1 MNYTTLPNL
10 KQWSDL
16 GAVRDDGL
24 IEGLITACSRMVDQ
38 HCQQGFGRRTLDSEA
53 CAGAVDAYGRLSVWV
68 PAPSVVE
75 VTGLTFR
82 SPARPGVVTV
92 PAADLWW
99 DDQPCGVV
107 LRTDSLSW
115 GHYRGGRLSCRL
127 SGVVGW
133 LESEIPADF
142 ELQVRKLVFWAYK
155 RRETAAEK
163 TAIPDLGV
171 VIIPQAWPPDIK
183 DGLKDYVRVTG
194 Y

>member
-1 MNYTTLPNL
+1 MGYTTLAKI
-10 KQWSDL
+10 KQWSDIL
-16 GAVRDDGL
+16 ASKDDRL
-24 IEGLITACSRMVDQ
+24 IEGLITACSASVDE
-38 HCQQGFGRRTLDSEA
+38 HCRQRFGRRTLSNES
-53 CAGAVDAYGRLSVWV
+53 CVGAVDAYGRLSVWV
-68 PAPSVVE
+68 PAPSVASVSS
-75 VTGLTFR
+75 LTFR
-82 SPARPGVVTV
+82 SPARQGVTV
-92 PAADLWW
+92 VPASDLWW
-99 DDQPCGVV
+99 DDQPQGVV

-115 GHYRGGRLSCRL
+115 GAYRDGRLSCRL
-127 SGVVGW
+127 SGEAGW

-163 TAIPDLGV
+163 TAIPELGV